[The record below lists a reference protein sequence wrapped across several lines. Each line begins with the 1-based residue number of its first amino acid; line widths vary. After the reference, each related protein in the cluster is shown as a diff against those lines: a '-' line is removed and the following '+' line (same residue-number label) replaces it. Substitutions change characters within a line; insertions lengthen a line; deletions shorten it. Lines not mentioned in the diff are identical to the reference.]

1 MATARDL
8 VAPPSPARGEPGWL
22 ARILL
27 VEDDVEL
34 AQALRVG
41 LEDEYYQV
49 TVANDGESAL
59 ALLAISATDL
69 VLLDIL
75 LPGIS
80 GMEICQAIAD
90 RNPGLPMIMITALGD
105 VAETVRALEL
115 GASDYL
121 VKPFGIAE
129 LKARLRAVL
138 RRGGGEQPQSS
149 GVEAGRVVSCGR
161 LTLDTSDCVLRAGGR
176 PIALPPREAAILET
190 FLRRPGLVLTRKT
203 IETILAG
210 GAAGISRGTVDWHMH
225 QLRQRL
231 TIEIGHP
238 LIETV
243 YGVGWRID
251 AGWDG

>member
-1 MATARDL
+1 MKAARDL
-8 VAPPSPARGEPGWL
+8 VAPPSPARGEAGWL

-59 ALLAISATDL
+59 ALLAITPADL

-75 LPGIS
+75 LPGMS
-80 GMEICQAIAD
+80 GMEICQTIAG
-90 RNPGLPMIMITALGD
+90 RLPGLPMIMITALGD
-105 VAETVRALEL
+105 VADTVRALEL
-115 GASDYL
+115 GAADYL
-121 VKPFGIAE
+121 VKPFGLAE

-138 RRGGGEQPQSS
+138 RRGGEPSQP
-149 GVEAGRVVSCGR
+149 VEPEPSPVVACGR
-161 LTLDTSDCVLRAGGR
+161 LVLDTSEGRLYAEAR
-176 PIALPPREAAILET
+176 PIVLPPREAAILET

-203 IETILAG
+203 IETVLG
-210 GAAGISRGTVDWHMH
+210 GSSPGISRGTVDWHMH

-231 TIEIGHP
+231 TAEIGHP

-243 YGVGWRID
+243 HGVGWRLD
-251 AGWDG
+251 PGWGG